1 MYEKNA
7 KPKGHYKYPQR
18 DVEKKEK
25 ED

>member
-7 KPKGHYKYPQR
+7 KPQGHDKYPQR

>member
-7 KPKGHYKYPQR
+7 KPKGHDKYSQR